1 MPILIFL
8 VFSLSFSTVV
18 FSQKNLNL
26 QQALKIAYKNNLEI
40 KGLELSAKYSQQ
52 SLENIISDNGVQTS
66 FNLNLE
72 QKDRFETSINNSVGY
87 VLFEKSLYNQDYNI
101 NKKFS
106 KSALDLNLKKLNLLK
121 QKLKTDVLQKM
132 FNVVLSEMDNQYA
145 TENLAVFA
153 VKRNH
158 TEDDFNA
165 GKVSDVEMLQANTG
179 SDLAFKLLREKQ
191 ANMQLSVAELSQL
204 LGLKYNEIDSVKL
217 PEIEKSLT
225 KKLPE
230 LEDLLKNIDNNPEL
244 QLLQFELKNL
254 EEQITAENN
263 NYNINLDLYSKV
275 YKYAFDTDKNGNWLV
290 GLELSV
296 PIGANDNKTSLLK
309 IKKQQQSN
317 KILQLK
323 QHIITKVLNLQLQ
336 LKTLKQYQKALNTQ
350 IEYRD
355 FYLEKA
361 RANYE
366 MELKSDIGD
375 SMAQYT
381 KTEYLIAKNNFD
393 IVILWQKLAL
403 LLGENY
409 EI

>member
-323 QHIITKVLNLQLQ
+323 QNIITKVLNLQLQ

>member
-52 SLENIISDNGVQTS
+52 SLENIINDNGVQTS

-72 QKDRFETSINNSVGY
+72 QKDRFENSINNSVGY

-121 QKLKTDVLQKM
+121 QKLKNDVLQKM